1 MNQPREQKVPPR
13 LALAH
18 VSKSFPGV
26 KANEDI
32 SLSVQP
38 GEIHALLG
46 ENGAGKSTL
55 VKIIYG
61 VQQADQGTISWNG
74 SPVAIPSPRTAAC
87 PTSTPATSQMLFPGP
102 GAMRHAP
109 RGR

>member
-1 MNQPREQKVPPR
+1 MTQPPDQTAPSR

-26 KANEDI
+26 KANQDI
-32 SLSVQP
+32 SLSVRP

-61 VQQADQGTISWNG
+61 VQRADGDR
-74 SPVAIPSPRTAAC
+74 A
-87 PTSTPATSQMLFPGP
+87 
-102 GAMRHAP
+102 
-109 RGR
+109 GRPEA